1 MCISKSVL
9 AKDDECLGKQGD
21 TLHKLI
27 NQMQMKCSLPT
38 SFGPALDIK
47 CQMPWSCLSANV
59 SGRNWANIWPKLDQH
74 VWGSAWPV
82 LVIFLPT
89 PWLLQVAVVIAGL
102 MSGKC
107 RKSCLSEKVLSC
119 PKVAEVKK
127 IFWAAP
133 AIKYALLHLS
143 SHMTM
148 SVICLNEFST
158 FPQIMPS
165 RGNVSDGD
173 GITCLLYILK

>member
-1 MCISKSVL
+1 MSNAMVLFVCQCVGPELSQHL
-9 AKDDECLGKQGD
+9 AKIGPTCLRQRLASVGHIL
-21 TLHKLI
+21 TNPMTI
-27 NQMQMKCSLPT
+27 
-38 SFGPALDIK
+38 A
-47 CQMPWSCLSANV
+47 
-59 SGRNWANIWPKLDQH
+59 SG
-74 VWGSAWPV
+74 S
-82 LVIFLPT
+82 
-89 PWLLQVAVVIAGL
+89 VIAGL
-102 MSGKC
+102 MSGKF

-148 SVICLNEFST
+148 SVICLNDFST